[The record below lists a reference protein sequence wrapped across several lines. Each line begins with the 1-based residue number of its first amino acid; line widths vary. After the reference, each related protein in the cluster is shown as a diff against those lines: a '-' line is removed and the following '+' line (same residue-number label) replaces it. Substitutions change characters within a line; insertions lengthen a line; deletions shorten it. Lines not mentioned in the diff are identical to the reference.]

1 MFIKVLVYKVFIIKE
16 IICCTQAKW
25 SNKKTTGF
33 YAQEIEHI
41 DPWNCFVNE
50 DINGYKTLN
59 YIGLIAPLVTYC
71 QHLEKRITELE
82 TQLEGGI
89 N

>member
-1 MFIKVLVYKVFIIKE
+1 MKSYFDLKGQK
-16 IICCTQAKW
+16 A
-25 SNKKTTGF
+25 TGF
-33 YAQEIEHI
+33 YAQEVESI
-41 DPWNCFVNE
+41 DSWNCFVTE
-50 DINGYKTLN
+50 DIDGYKTLN

-82 TQLEGGI
+82 TQLKGGM